1 MSLPLILF
9 YFMTFA
15 FLGWILE
22 VSFAAVKSGR
32 FVNRGFCNG
41 PVCPIYGAGVAVIYA
56 ALGAL
61 RDTWVLLFLAS
72 ILVTSAIELVT
83 GFLMDKLFHTKWWD
97 YSGKK
102 FNIGGYIC
110 LRFSLIW
117 GLLCMG
123 VVKLLFPLFDG
134 LYGLLG
140 EHVVVVLEIVFF
152 AVLLVDFAV
161 SVASVIGLNRRLG
174 ALDKIAEELHR
185 GSDSLGGHVYR
196 GTVALEE
203 QYTKLAS
210 KAQRMARRILDAF
223 PTMSSMRHNE
233 QLALLRE
240 RLAAWRRT
248 RKEQKKLKKNGKS
261 GGCENAPTKAETDN
275 NM

>member
-56 ALGAL
+56 VLGAL

-140 EHVVVVLEIVFF
+140 EHVVVLLEIVFF
-152 AVLLVDFAV
+152 VVLLVDFAV

-174 ALDKIAEELHR
+174 ALDKIAEELHH

-223 PTMSSMRHNE
+223 PTMSSMKHNE

-240 RLAAWRRT
+240 HLAAWRKT
-248 RKEQKKLKKNGKS
+248 RKEQKELKKNGKS
-261 GGCENAPTKAETDN
+261 SGCENAQTKAEVDN
-275 NM
+275 KM

>member
-1 MSLPLILF
+1 MKITLILF
-9 YFMTFA
+9 YFMIFA

-22 VSFAAVKSGR
+22 VAFAAVKSGR

-41 PVCPIYGAGVAVIYA
+41 PVCPIYGAGVAAIYA
-56 ALGAL
+56 TLGVL
-61 RDTWVLLFLAS
+61 RDRWILLFLAS
-72 ILVTSAIELVT
+72 VLVTSTLELVT

-117 GLLCMG
+117 GLLCTG

-134 LYGLLG
+134 LYALIGDHVALLI
-140 EHVVVVLEIVFF
+140 EIVFF
-152 AVLLVDFAV
+152 TVLLIDFSV

-174 ALDKIAEELHR
+174 ALDKIAAELHR
-185 GSDSLGGHVYR
+185 GSNTLGDKVYR

-203 QYTKLAS
+203 QYTKLSA
-210 KAQRMARRILDAF
+210 KAQRAARRILDAF
-223 PTMSSMRHNE
+223 PTMSSGKHNE
-233 QLALLRE
+233 QLNLLRE
-240 RLAAWRRT
+240 RLGAWRRAK
-248 RKEQKKLKKNGKS
+248 REEKAKN
-261 GGCENAPTKAETDN
+261 KAEEKQAK
-275 NM
+275 

>member
-1 MSLPLILF
+1 MTLPLILF
-9 YFMTFA
+9 YFMIFA

-22 VSFAAVKSGR
+22 VAFAAVKSGR

-41 PVCPIYGAGVAVIYA
+41 PVCPSYGAGVAVIYA

-61 RDTWVLLFLAS
+61 RDKWILLFLAS
-72 ILVTSAIELVT
+72 VLVTSAIELVT

-134 LYGLLG
+134 LYALIG
-140 EHVVVVLEIVFF
+140 EHIVFLIEIVFF

-196 GTVALEE
+196 GTVAVEE
-203 QYTKLAS
+203 QYTKLAT

-223 PTMSSMRHNE
+223 PTMSSGKHNE
-233 QLALLRE
+233 QLTALRE
-240 RLAAWRRT
+240 RLAAWRKAK
-248 RKEQKKLKKNGKS
+248 KEQKAEKKANGD
-261 GGCENAPTKAETDN
+261 PQV
-275 NM
+275 

>member
-1 MSLPLILF
+1 MNLLLILF
-9 YFMTFA
+9 YFMIFA

-41 PVCPIYGAGVAVIYA
+41 PVCPIYGAGVAMIYA
-56 ALGAL
+56 TLGNL
-61 RDTWVLLFLAS
+61 RDKWLLLFVAAVF
-72 ILVTSAIELVT
+72 VTSAIELVT

-102 FNIGGYIC
+102 FNVGGYIC

-134 LYGLLG
+134 LYDLLG
-140 EHVVVVLEIVFF
+140 GHIVFVTEIVFF
-152 AVLLVDFAV
+152 SVLLVDFSV

-185 GSDSLGGHVYR
+185 GSDTLGGQVYR

-203 QYTKLAS
+203 QYTKLAT

-223 PTMSSMRHNE
+223 PTMSSVKHNE

-240 RLAAWRRT
+240 RLSSWRKT
-248 RKEQKKLKKNGKS
+248 KKEQKKGRDSSDPSADEVKPEKQS
-261 GGCENAPTKAETDN
+261 D
-275 NM
+275 M